1 MWQAIVVGLIVL
13 TAALYAIWRLLPAS
27 LRLRTAHRVAEWG
40 RRPSRPA
47 WLQRTSTAVESAARK
62 GVGACSD
69 CGAVQ
74 SSPAA
79 PSSREKP
86 PDG

>member
-1 MWQAIVVGLIVL
+1 MWQAILVGLIVL
-13 TAALYAIWRLLPAS
+13 VAALYATWRLLPAS
-27 LRLRTAHRVAEWG
+27 LRLRAAQRMAEWG
-40 RRPSRPA
+40 RRPGRPA

-79 PSSREKP
+79 PRSDKP
-86 PDG
+86 RHD

>member
-1 MWQAIVVGLIVL
+1 MWEAILVGLIVL
-13 TAALYAIWRLLPAS
+13 TAALYATWRLLPAS
-27 LRLRTAHRVAEWG
+27 LRMRAARRMAEWG
-40 RRPSRPA
+40 RRPGRPA
-47 WLQRTSTAVESAARK
+47 WLQRTSTVVESAARK

-79 PSSREKP
+79 PPSGKP
-86 PDG
+86 PQD